1 VRYRMR
7 LLALPAVLALVA
19 ALATVGPLGAAGS
32 RGGTTARLATWTT
45 SAAPPSG
52 ETLSTAT
59 LPPLE
64 VGSPTEYFQALT
76 TTVSSVTFDAAACG
90 SSDWCLLGGSNAAG
104 RGVVVQVDD
113 GVVGQP
119 QVDAGTT
126 NVMQIACQSADTCW
140 LVVYTGD
147 GAETVPYVDG
157 AFGTASSG
165 DIPYVSCNTETCWEI
180 ELSSRGVL
188 LCSGTPSSGAM
199 SCGSTLP
206 GTTAGSLPEG
216 IACLTAGDCIAGAAP
231 IPPGPINS
239 NWLVAPNGGVSQL
252 TSAPPIPL
260 FPPLFS
266 CGGVCLGV
274 GGDAYSLSGFTITD
288 PPATLTVVGCG
299 QLSGVCWAVGQNDE
313 LYYYSAP
320 SGWQAVTG
328 TIAASTMACYG
339 AETCV
344 WASGD
349 EVGYVFPPAF
359 VENAP
364 VTSVGGQDADGNPLE
379 PSAQMMTATV
389 PWGQSCPALSSGSYA
404 PSSPISLYDNRGAL
418 GVNVAPAT
426 RVCVAV
432 EGVDDDWTSAPSY
445 LPLQFPLASLAS
457 ALRGTAFRPSSV

>member
-1 VRYRMR
+1 MR

-19 ALATVGPLGAAGS
+19 ALATVGPLGAAGR

-76 TTVSSVTFDAAACG
+76 TTLSGVTFDAAACG

-104 RGVVVQVDD
+104 QGVVVQVDD

-126 NVMQIACQSADTCW
+126 NVIEIACQSADTCW
-140 LVVYTGD
+140 LVVYTAD
-147 GAETVPYVDG
+147 STETVPYVDG
-157 AFGTASSG
+157 AFGTAAG
-165 DIPYVSCNTETCWEI
+165 AGIFPYVSCNTETCREI
-180 ELSSRGVL
+180 DFSSGGVV

-199 SCGSTLP
+199 SCGSPLP
-206 GTTAGSLPEG
+206 RSDGLLPEG
-216 IACLTAGDCIAGAAP
+216 IACLTAGYCIAGAGLKPMEPA
-231 IPPGPINS
+231 ITV
-239 NWLVAPNGGVSQL
+239 WVVAPNGGVRQL
-252 TSAPPIPL
+252 TRSPL
-260 FPPLFS
+260 IFLYPRAFS
-266 CGGVCLGV
+266 CGDVCLGV
-274 GGDAYSLSGFTITD
+274 GGDAYSLSGLYYLSGGAPTD
-288 PPATLTVVGCG
+288 PPATLSVVGCG

-320 SGWQAVTG
+320 SGWQAGTG

-359 VENAP
+359 LENAP

-389 PWGQSCPALSSGSYA
+389 PWGQSCPALSSGEYA
-404 PSSPISLYDNRGAL
+404 SPSPLSLYDNGGAI
-418 GVNVAPAT
+418 GVNVTPAT

-445 LPLQFPLASLAS
+445 LPLQFPLASL
-457 ALRGTAFRPSSV
+457 G